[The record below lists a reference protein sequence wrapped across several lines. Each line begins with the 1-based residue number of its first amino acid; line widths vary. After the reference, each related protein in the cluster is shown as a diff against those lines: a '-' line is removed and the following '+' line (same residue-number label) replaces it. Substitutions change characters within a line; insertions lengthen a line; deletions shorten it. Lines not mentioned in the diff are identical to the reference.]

1 MNTLID
7 FIKINHLSALN
18 SPDVRLVV
26 GMHEDCYRVPR
37 GVGGSLRR
45 HPDPVRRC
53 AVPPATPEVHQVADV
68 DHDGVLDGAGA
79 YPCAVQLLN
88 FQATKFIL

>member
-1 MNTLID
+1 M
-7 FIKINHLSALN
+7 KINHLSALDA
-18 SPDVRLVV
+18 PDVRLVV

-53 AVPPATPEVHQVADV
+53 AVPPATPEVHQVSDI
-68 DHDGVLDGAGA
+68 DYDGARDGSRTD
-79 YPCAVQLLN
+79 PCAIRLLD
-88 FQATKFIL
+88 FEAAQSILVFS